1 MPLPPEVKTNNTE
14 HENSDSNSATT
25 EAELKLLY
33 DQAVKGLTLKGKYQQ
48 AIQPLTQLVES
59 RTQYR
64 YIVEKYRLLAR
75 HVLPW
80 IEPT

>member
-33 DQAVKGLTLKGKYQQ
+33 DEAVKSLDLKGKYQQ

-59 RTQYR
+59 QTQCR
-64 YIVEKYRLLAR
+64 YIVGKYRLLVR
-75 HVLPW
+75 HVLP
-80 IEPT
+80 